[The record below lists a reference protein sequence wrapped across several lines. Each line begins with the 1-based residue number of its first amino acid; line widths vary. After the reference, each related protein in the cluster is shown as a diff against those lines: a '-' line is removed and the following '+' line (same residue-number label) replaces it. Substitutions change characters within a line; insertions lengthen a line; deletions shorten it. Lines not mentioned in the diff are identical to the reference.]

1 MEFKENDT
9 NHAKGF
15 TLFAIKKIVVT
26 VFISVAVLWALVAT
40 MAYVNLSST
49 DDAAEDLHESKTAAQ
64 HIPDVQHTPDIQ
76 NGPTDKKHVE
86 NSYTVDHQPKHQDTV
101 KSGHDKSQPVE
112 NSHDKTASEPVEDE
126 IQRVPGYAFVT
137 ATIKPLEY
145 ELEERAWGWRSNDL
159 VRITDNI
166 NDFQV
171 GVLEVTQKTVDKLSD
186 SISRIGSSAAFN
198 TDLELARR
206 TCFAIKADRI
216 IPPTPEARY
225 KAGIKKLR
233 TYRDKLEKG
242 EAAFYTRTD
251 SLIPLLMEYESLL
264 GSCDDNLVKQIEDDG
279 KPVSFFKVDHYFYN
293 AKGVSSAMAT
303 ILEAVHKDFHS
314 VLENRYGTESLHYAI
329 ESLHHA
335 SELEPLIILDSDLD
349 GLMANHRANMAA
361 HISHAR
367 FYLGILIKTLS
378 T

>member
-15 TLFAIKKIVVT
+15 TLFAIKKIVVG
-26 VFISVAVLWALVAT
+26 VFVAVAVLWALVAT

-49 DDAAEDLHESKTAAQ
+49 DDVADDLHKSKTAAQ
-64 HIPDVQHTPDIQ
+64 HTPDIQ
-76 NGPTDKKHVE
+76 HGPTDKKHVE
-86 NSYTVDHQPKHQDTV
+86 NSYTVEHQPKHQDPV

-112 NSHDKTASEPVEDE
+112 NSHNKPASEPVEDV

-166 NDFQV
+166 NNFQV

-186 SISRIGSSAAFN
+186 SISRIGSNVAFN

-233 TYRDKLEKG
+233 AYRDKLEKG

-264 GSCDDNLVKQIEDDG
+264 GSCDDNLVKQTEDDG
-279 KPVSFFKVDHYFYN
+279 KTVSFFMVDDYFYY
-293 AKGVSSAMAT
+293 AKGVATAMAA
-303 ILEAVHKDFHS
+303 ILEAVQKDFHA
-314 VLENRYGTESLHYAI
+314 VLENRYGKESLHHSI
-329 ESLHHA
+329 KSLHHA
-335 SELEPLIILDSDLD
+335 SELEPLIVLDSDMD

-367 FYLGILIKTLS
+367 FYLGVLIKTLS